1 MTRRD
6 WLCALGGAA
15 ILIRPAPAES
25 ATLLRAGNMVSLRCL
40 GKAAGRARY
49 LDGRTG
55 DGSVALAPEL
65 TAKFSGTKWKVRSAG
80 ESIVVLEC
88 QGTAPGAKF
97 LDGRTAEGT
106 VGLAPHTREPFSG
119 TRWQVVA
126 LDDANP
132 NIVALKCL
140 GAVKGPKRWL
150 DGNTGAGTVALAPST
165 EAPFTGTRWEVKL
178 YPVRLA
184 DPEGKPA
191 RD

>member
-6 WLCALGGAA
+6 CLRALGGAA
-15 ILIRPAPAES
+15 VLLLPAGAES
-25 ATLLRAGNMVSLRCL
+25 ATLLRGGNLVSLRCL
-40 GKAAGRARY
+40 GKAPGRARY

-65 TAKFSGTKWKVRSAG
+65 TAKFSGTKWKVRAAG

-106 VGLAPHTREPFSG
+106 VGLAPNTQAPFTG
-119 TRWQVVA
+119 TRWQVA
-126 LDDANP
+126 PLDDANP

-150 DGNTGAGTVALAPST
+150 DGRTGDGTVALAPST
-165 EAPFTGTRWEVKL
+165 DPPFTGTRWEVRL

-184 DPEGKPA
+184 NPEGKPA